1 MSDKVKVF
9 QTSACSNIVLY
20 EDMNAVG
27 LKNISKLR
35 VISGKRTY
43 RYRMTGNKNND
54 NNSNSLKTRWGNRF
68 IIAAIIQ
75 GGIITGMALATVAFQ
90 LLTTDVDIIQFLSL
104 SFEGP
109 AKWFF
114 IGIILYLILIV
125 AIATTAV
132 FYNHLEINLK
142 RKFSRVSN
150 ILAWIHLFGMNIGGA
165 GTTILMIF
173 AGLAGSGVLSLFVK
187 GKLANQDVAILTSFI
202 PSIAI
207 FIVILSIGVICGG
220 IAYLMAYRSNA

>member
-1 MSDKVKVF
+1 MG
-9 QTSACSNIVLY
+9 IV
-20 EDMNAVG
+20 
-27 LKNISKLR
+27 
-35 VISGKRTY
+35 
-43 RYRMTGNKNND
+43 NND
-54 NNSNSLKTRWGNRF
+54 SSSNSPKTKWGNRF

-75 GGIITGMALATVAFQ
+75 GGIITGMALGTITFQ

-114 IGIILYLILIV
+114 IGVILYLILIV
-125 AIATTAV
+125 AIAVTAV

-142 RKFSRVSN
+142 RKFSKVSN

-173 AGLAGSGVLSLFVK
+173 AGLAGSGVLSLLIE
-187 GKLANQDVAILTSFI
+187 GELGNQVEAILTSFI
-202 PSIAI
+202 PPIAF
-207 FIVILSIGVICGG
+207 FIVMLSIGVICGG
-220 IAYLMAYRSNA
+220 IAYIMAYRSKA

>member
-1 MSDKVKVF
+1 MVEMIAPINCMHNVTNK
-9 QTSACSNIVLY
+9 T
-20 EDMNAVG
+20 
-27 LKNISKLR
+27 
-35 VISGKRTY
+35 TY
-43 RYRMTGNKNND
+43 HDQYYIIINMMKNNND
-54 NNSNSLKTRWGNRF
+54 KNFRTKWGNRF

-75 GGIITGMALATVAFQ
+75 GGIMTGMALITVAFQ

-125 AIATTAV
+125 AIAVTAV

-142 RKFSRVSN
+142 RRFSRISN
-150 ILAWIHLFGMNIGGA
+150 VLAWIHLLGMNIGGPGA
-165 GTTILMIF
+165 TILMIF
-173 AGLAGSGVLSLFVK
+173 AGLAGSGVLSLFVE
-187 GKLANQDVAILTSFI
+187 GKLGNQDVAIVTSFI
-202 PSIAI
+202 PSIAF

-220 IAYLMAYRSNA
+220 IAYIMAYRSKA

>member
-1 MSDKVKVF
+1 V
-9 QTSACSNIVLY
+9 
-20 EDMNAVG
+20 
-27 LKNISKLR
+27 R
-35 VISGKRTY
+35 
-43 RYRMTGNKNND
+43 GNKNND
-54 NNSNSLKTRWGNRF
+54 SNSSSPKTKWGNRF

-125 AIATTAV
+125 AIAVTAV

-142 RKFSRVSN
+142 RKFSKVSN
-150 ILAWIHLFGMNIGGA
+150 VLAWIHLFGMNIGGA
-165 GTTILMIF
+165 GATILMIF
-173 AGLAGSGVLSLFVK
+173 AGLAGSGVLSLFIA
-187 GKLANQDVAILTSFI
+187 GKLGNEDVAIMISFI
-202 PSIAI
+202 PSIAF
-207 FIVILSIGVICGG
+207 FIVILSAGVICGG
-220 IAYLMAYRSNA
+220 IAYLMAYRSKG

>member
-1 MSDKVKVF
+1 M
-9 QTSACSNIVLY
+9 A
-20 EDMNAVG
+20 
-27 LKNISKLR
+27 
-35 VISGKRTY
+35 
-43 RYRMTGNKNND
+43 NKNND
-54 NNSNSLKTRWGNRF
+54 SNSNNPKTKWGNRF

-75 GGIITGMALATVAFQ
+75 GGIITGMALGTVAFQ

-114 IGIILYLILIV
+114 IGIILYLILVV

-142 RKFSRVSN
+142 RKFSKVSN
-150 ILAWIHLFGMNIGGA
+150 IFAWIHLFGMNIGGA

-173 AGLAGSGVLSLFVK
+173 SGLAGSGALSLFIE
-187 GKLANQDVAILTSFI
+187 GKLGNEDVAIMTSFI
-202 PSIAI
+202 PPIAF
-207 FIVILSIGVICGG
+207 FIVILSVGVICGG
-220 IAYLMAYRSNA
+220 IAYLMTYRSKA

>member
-1 MSDKVKVF
+1 M
-9 QTSACSNIVLY
+9 
-20 EDMNAVG
+20 
-27 LKNISKLR
+27 
-35 VISGKRTY
+35 
-43 RYRMTGNKNND
+43 GNKNND
-54 NNSNSLKTRWGNRF
+54 NSSYSLKTKWGNRF

-75 GGIITGMALATVAFQ
+75 GGIITGMALGTVAFQ

-125 AIATTAV
+125 AIAVTAV

-142 RKFSRVSN
+142 KRFSRVSN
-150 ILAWIHLFGMNIGGA
+150 ILAWIHLLGMNIGGP

-173 AGLAGSGVLSLFVK
+173 AGLARSGIFSLFIECK
-187 GKLANQDVAILTSFI
+187 CSELF
-202 PSIAI
+202 
-207 FIVILSIGVICGG
+207 VINI
-220 IAYLMAYRSNA
+220 RFT

>member
-1 MSDKVKVF
+1 
-9 QTSACSNIVLY
+9 
-20 EDMNAVG
+20 
-27 LKNISKLR
+27 
-35 VISGKRTY
+35 
-43 RYRMTGNKNND
+43 MTGNQNND
-54 NNSNSLKTRWGNRF
+54 NNNRNSLKTKWGNRF

-90 LLTTDVDIIQFLSL
+90 LLTTDVDLIQFLSL

-150 ILAWIHLFGMNIGGA
+150 VLAWIHLFGMNIGGA

-173 AGLAGSGVLSLFVK
+173 AGLAGSGVLTLLVE
-187 GKLANQDVAILTSFI
+187 GKLGNQDVAILTSFI
-202 PSIAI
+202 PYIAT

-220 IAYLMAYRSNA
+220 IAYTMAYRSKA

>member
-1 MSDKVKVF
+1 MG
-9 QTSACSNIVLY
+9 IV
-20 EDMNAVG
+20 
-27 LKNISKLR
+27 
-35 VISGKRTY
+35 
-43 RYRMTGNKNND
+43 NND
-54 NNSNSLKTRWGNRF
+54 SSSNSPKTKWGNRF

-75 GGIITGMALATVAFQ
+75 GGIITGMALGTITFQ
-90 LLTTDVDIIQFLSL
+90 LLTTDIDIIQFLSL
-104 SFEGP
+104 SFEGS

-125 AIATTAV
+125 AIAVTAV

-142 RKFSRVSN
+142 RKFSKVSN

-173 AGLAGSGVLSLFVK
+173 AGLAGSGVLSLLIE
-187 GKLANQDVAILTSFI
+187 GELGDEDVAIMTSFI
-202 PSIAI
+202 PPIAF

-220 IAYLMAYRSNA
+220 IAYIIA